1 MNYAIECFFVAAF
14 GLAACALVFIKTKPY
29 IEKKDETAKKKW
41 FLIIRIIIIF
51 LCIDSIYLI
60 ILGVLFITGIW

>member
-1 MNYAIECFFVAAF
+1 MKYAIECFSVALF
-14 GLAACALVFIKTKPY
+14 GLMVCVLIFIKTKPF

-51 LCIDSIYLI
+51 LCINSTYLI
-60 ILGVLFITGIW
+60 ILGVLFITEIW